1 MITEK
6 QVKNDP
12 DLLAWWTA
20 IDSRTTKDK
29 HDLLVAKLGNRINV
43 IELAEINGRAQM
55 IGGESR
61 VPKFKAMIK
70 NLPDNHRLGL
80 VQIIV
85 AANGQGSGFIAF
97 LAEQSTKKKF
107 NLLTV
112 VAPPSRTA
120 KDIFNDFLKPP
131 IDETAGSC

>member
-43 IELAEINGRAQM
+43 IELATTVRLSEPGSLDNPWRA
-55 IGGESR
+55 IR
-61 VPKFKAMIK
+61 
-70 NLPDNHRLGL
+70 
-80 VQIIV
+80 
-85 AANGQGSGFIAF
+85 
-97 LAEQSTKKKF
+97 
-107 NLLTV
+107 
-112 VAPPSRTA
+112 
-120 KDIFNDFLKPP
+120 
-131 IDETAGSC
+131 